1 MGGGDMFKLGLYLVL
16 CTTIS
21 KETESQQVEVLRA
34 ISTLAK
40 KNNLCIIA
48 SYFYLRNEAEMTYL
62 LKNYTFTNFKKCDK
76 IYLKLID
83 TKINYN
89 SSQLTASVVT

>member
-1 MGGGDMFKLGLYLVL
+1 
-16 CTTIS
+16 
-21 KETESQQVEVLRA
+21 
-34 ISTLAK
+34 
-40 KNNLCIIA
+40 
-48 SYFYLRNEAEMTYL
+48 MTYL

-89 SSQLTASVVT
+89 SSQLTADEVI

>member
-1 MGGGDMFKLGLYLVL
+1 MIPQKNNFYF
-16 CTTIS
+16 S
-21 KETESQQVEVLRA
+21 
-34 ISTLAK
+34 AK
-40 KNNLCIIA
+40 KI
-48 SYFYLRNEAEMTYL
+48 YFFTQAMMTYL

-89 SSQLTASVVT
+89 SSQLAASEVL

>member
-1 MGGGDMFKLGLYLVL
+1 MIPLKNNFYF
-16 CTTIS
+16 S
-21 KETESQQVEVLRA
+21 
-34 ISTLAK
+34 AK
-40 KNNLCIIA
+40 KI
-48 SYFYLRNEAEMTYL
+48 YFFVQGRTIHL

-89 SSQLTASVVT
+89 SSQLAVGEVI

>member
-1 MGGGDMFKLGLYLVL
+1 MYLQ
-16 CTTIS
+16 S
-21 KETESQQVEVLRA
+21 KIV
-34 ISTLAK
+34 AK
-40 KNNLCIIA
+40 KNNLCISA
-48 SYFYLRNEAEMTYL
+48 SEIYSLAEIIPLHL

-89 SSQLTASVVT
+89 SSQLAVGDVI